1 MFSEEESLTLWVSAR
16 PFYSVIDKAKIKSIL
31 GIETPNWSESLLK
44 ALKAIILRNK

>member
-1 MFSEEESLTLWVSAR
+1 M
-16 PFYSVIDKAKIKSIL
+16 DKAKIKSIL